1 MPSLSPFRGLRY
13 DPAVVRLDDVIAP
26 PYDVIGPAER
36 SRLASRHPANSV
48 LVEVPEADLSS
59 GRDRYQVAA
68 DLLAQWRA
76 SGLVRR
82 DLEPALYPY
91 AMTTP
96 SGHRTIGVLGA
107 LGLPDAGGGA
117 PPDVLPHEETLPKP
131 KSDRLDLLRATKT
144 NLSPIWGLSL
154 SRGLTE
160 TFAPDGPAAARAVDD
175 DGVLHELWV
184 LRDPA
189 AIGAIREAVGGSP
202 VVIADGHHRY
212 ETARTYQRE
221 VRDSNGG
228 RHGDHDAVMA
238 LVVELAE
245 DQLHVRA
252 IHRMVHGLPA
262 GVDLLSLLDRY
273 FEASRA
279 GDPGEGVAGALERD
293 GTLALVTS
301 EGTWALTVRPGAFD
315 EAATDLEA
323 GLVDLAL
330 RDVPGVSVSYS
341 AQWREAV
348 DAIGTHAQAAIILRP
363 VSVGQI
369 SSWAGA
375 RRKMPPKTTYFSPKP
390 RTGMVFRMLE
400 DPTT

>member
-1 MPSLSPFRGLRY
+1 MPHFDAFAGVRY
-13 DPAVVRLDDVIAP
+13 DPAGVRLDEVIAP
-26 PYDVIGPAER
+26 PYDIVDPQER
-36 SRLASRHPANSV
+36 KMLAQRSPLNAIH
-48 LVEVPEADLSS
+48 LELPEAEPGSP
-59 GRDRYQVAA
+59 RDRYATAA
-68 DLLAQWRA
+68 DLLGSWLR
-76 SGLVRR
+76 GGVLVA
-82 DLEPALYPY
+82 DPAPALYPY
-91 AMTTP
+91 RMTTP
-96 SGHRTIGVLGA
+96 DGATTTGVIGA
-107 LGLPDAGGGA
+107 LRIDD
-117 PPDVLPHEETLPKP
+117 DVLPHEETMPKP

-279 GDPGEGVAGALERD
+279 GDPDEGVVGALERD

-315 EAATDLEA
+315 EATTDLEA